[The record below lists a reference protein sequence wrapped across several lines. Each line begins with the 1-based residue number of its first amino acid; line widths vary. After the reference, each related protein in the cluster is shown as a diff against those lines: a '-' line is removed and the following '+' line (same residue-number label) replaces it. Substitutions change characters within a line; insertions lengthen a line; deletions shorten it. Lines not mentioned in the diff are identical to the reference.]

1 MKIKPQ
7 FLQNISIKD
16 QLLCTQITTW
26 VKKTTKTYE
35 LHSGYNNYADFTFL
49 SPEIIEC
56 DLLAISLVFISK
68 NKLPIPLFFTSSK
81 ASL

>member
-26 VKKTTKTYE
+26 VKKTAKTYE
-35 LHSGYNNYADFTFL
+35 LHSGYNNYADFTFYLQKSL
-49 SPEIIEC
+49 SAIY
-56 DLLAISLVFISK
+56 LLSH
-68 NKLPIPLFFTSSK
+68 
-81 ASL
+81 